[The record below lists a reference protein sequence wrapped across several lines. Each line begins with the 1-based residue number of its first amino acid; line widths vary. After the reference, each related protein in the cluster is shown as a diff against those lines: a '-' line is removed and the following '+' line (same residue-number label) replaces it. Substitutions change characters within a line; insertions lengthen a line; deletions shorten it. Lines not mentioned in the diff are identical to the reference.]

1 MANSNAKA
9 GGPMPKGPGGPG
21 PRGPKPQIKNPG
33 KLLARIMQY
42 VFKDYFVHCIL
53 VVIFIFA
60 SVLAN
65 VQGTMFTKN
74 LIDEISD
81 RWQVQ
86 LQEWQYSMQ
95 SVFWHLLLTTELW
108 LM

>member
-53 VVIFIFA
+53 VVIFIFE
-60 SVLAN
+60 VYW
-65 VQGTMFTKN
+65 QMFREPCLPRT
-74 LIDEISD
+74 
-81 RWQVQ
+81 
-86 LQEWQYSMQ
+86 
-95 SVFWHLLLTTELW
+95 
-108 LM
+108 